1 MEYCGGGD
9 LQAYLKKR
17 QAVDEPEAVRLLTQ
31 LLVALKF
38 IHGQGVSHVAA
49 CQQKHHP
56 LSAACLRAL
65 PWLQVAHRDVKP
77 ANILLTSAGDLKLA
91 DLGLARNLNESSA
104 AMKSASKGAAG
115 TFAYLPPEAWES
127 PPQRTFAGDVWSA
140 GVVALQLTSLDATPG
155 DAPIGLGEQTTVS
168 SQVGDRLSAL
178 FGSVTPPYL
187 EAVRCMLT
195 FVHAERAT
203 ASELLCEA
211 AFYEAATKL
220 RDAKD
225 LVELHSIE
233 EDAKKLAAK
242 KQAAA
247 EAQAERVKAAAEADE
262 QARVLAGGCAAG
274 GEHKWQ
280 VHTGRHGYGRA
291 CFKCL
296 EVQDMA
302 TGEKIW
308 WCSTVDERKRILAGG
323 CPAGGPFGDPPD
335 HHAWQGRNGQKGS
348 GRMCTRCGQTENSG
362 GAILLLP
369 QLVGAFG
376 PAVGDPR
383 AGGR

>member
-1 MEYCGGGD
+1 M
-9 LQAYLKKR
+9 LNAY
-17 QAVDEPEAVRLLTQ
+17 
-31 LLVALKF
+31 ALSP
-38 IHGQGVSHVAA
+38 HHV
-49 CQQKHHP
+49 
-56 LSAACLRAL
+56 
-65 PWLQVAHRDVKP
+65 WLQVAHRDVKP
-77 ANILLTSAGDLKLA
+77 ANILLTSARDLKLA
-91 DLGLARNLNESSA
+91 DLGLARSLNESSA
-104 AMKSASKGAAG
+104 AIKSASNGAAG
-115 TFAYLPPEAWES
+115 TFAYMPPEAWES

-140 GVVALQLTSLDATPG
+140 GVVALQLASPDATPG

-168 SQVGDRLSAL
+168 LQVEDRLSAL
-178 FGSVTPPYL
+178 SGSVTPPYL
-187 EAVRCMLT
+187 DAVRCMLT

-211 AFYEAATKL
+211 AFYEAATNL
-220 RDAKD
+220 RAATE
-225 LVELHSIE
+225 LVELRSLE

-247 EAQAERVKAAAEADE
+247 EAQAEQVKAAAEAEALAAAEAE

-274 GEHKWQ
+274 GEHEWQ

-302 TGEKIW
+302 TGDKIW

-335 HHAWQGRNGQKGS
+335 HHAWQYMNGHKGS
-348 GRMCTRCGQTENSG
+348 GRMCTRCGQTENSS

-369 QLVGAFG
+369 QLTGAFG
-376 PAVGDPR
+376 PAVGNPR